1 MLEINV
7 KVLTELINSSS
18 TENTEVQR
26 KTKVPFHF
34 LSSLLRFR
42 TVWDTATQ
50 LWIVINHIC
59 LLASRSGHYTF
70 QYNIGTSTS
79 CYQTSCDHTCPVP
92 SAQTHTHTR
101 QQHDQK
107 VRTSSPSSAA
117 AAYQMFPCC
126 RCGCRTGWERR
137 WIPQR
142 LPPSTCSQVV
152 ANCKGFGPQQHLEG
166 FLVSPS
172 SHLVFATAPNL
183 EATKG

>member
-79 CYQTSCDHTCPVP
+79 CYQTSCDHTCPIP
-92 SAQTHTHTR
+92 SAQTHTHTP
-101 QQHDQK
+101 D
-107 VRTSSPSSAA
+107 SSTIKRFAPHLHHQLLQLIRCFPAA
-117 AAYQMFPCC
+117 DADVELAGRDDEFHKDSHQAPALKWWQTAKASVLNSIWRDFWC
-126 RCGCRTGWERR
+126 
-137 WIPQR
+137 
-142 LPPSTCSQVV
+142 
-152 ANCKGFGPQQHLEG
+152 HH
-166 FLVSPS
+166 
-172 SHLVFATAPNL
+172 HLV
-183 EATKG
+183 